1 MATGAKQDRMKRT
14 LRLRREALTELAT
27 TDLESVRGGGP
38 TVGDHCGPPFDTTFL
53 ETVTCRFTEA
63 TCTW

>member
-1 MATGAKQDRMKRT
+1 MKRT
-14 LRLRREALTELAT
+14 LRLRREALVELTPA
-27 TDLESVRGGGP
+27 DLVDVRGAGP

-53 ETVTCRFTEA
+53 SEVGVTGCRFTEA

>member
-1 MATGAKQDRMKRT
+1 MKRT
-14 LRLRREALTELAT
+14 LRLRREALT
-27 TDLESVRGGGP
+27 DLTPADLTYVRAGGP

-53 ETVTCRFTEA
+53 DTTVLSQVGFTGCRFTEA